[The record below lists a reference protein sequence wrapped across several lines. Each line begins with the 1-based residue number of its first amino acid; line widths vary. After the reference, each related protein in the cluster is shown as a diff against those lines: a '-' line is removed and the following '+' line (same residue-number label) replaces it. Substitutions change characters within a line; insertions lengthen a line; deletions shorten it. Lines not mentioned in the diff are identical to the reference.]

1 MALAKYIIQIPTTD
15 NEGNKLKDL
24 AAAAHE
30 SLYRYAPVKGIQG
43 TRIRRGIQGNW
54 ADDEPET
61 FDDLEV
67 YADDSPEVDSTMKE
81 LAVHVAEL
89 ANQWGVMVFKEGE
102 GAPKAWQMEA
112 PNVTGTGPADEAAIA
127 EYATPVQAA
136 VHRAKR
142 S

>member
-15 NEGNKLKDL
+15 NVGNKLKDL
-24 AAAAHE
+24 AVAAHE
-30 SLYRYAPVKGIQG
+30 SLYRYSPVQGIQG
-43 TRIRRGIQGNW
+43 SRIRRGIQGQW
-54 ADDEPET
+54 ADDAPEVY
-61 FDDLEV
+61 DDLEV
-67 YADDSPEVDSTMKE
+67 YADDSPEVDSTMKQ

-102 GAPKAWQMEA
+102 GAPKAWQMES
-112 PNVTGTGPADEAAIA
+112 PNADGQGPADPDAIA

-136 VHRAKR
+136 VHRANR